1 MAQLADSFLLA
12 SGKLQTLC
20 YKADI
25 EAALRTPKFG
35 GFQLLGLN
43 DFPGQGT
50 ALVGSLDVFWEEK
63 GYVSPEEYS
72 RFCNAEREDLILE
85 ELEGYGM
92 KINEVSDEARQEM
105 ADVAQPAAIE
115 SVAADIGQDKV
126 DEYLADV
133 EAVLSEISDY

>member
-1 MAQLADSFLLA
+1 M
-12 SGKLQTLC
+12 
-20 YKADI
+20 
-25 EAALRTPKFG
+25 
-35 GFQLLGLN
+35 
-43 DFPGQGT
+43 
-50 ALVGSLDVFWEEK
+50 
-63 GYVSPEEYS
+63 EYS